1 MATAVNALGGGTR
14 GSSEEEEAGEELVGE
29 DLAATND
36 PDVELAAGGG
46 QRSGSDA
53 ATVDEDK
60 SSERQ
65 FGVGS

>member
-1 MATAVNALGGGTR
+1 MATIVNALGGGTQ
-14 GSSEEEEAGEELVGE
+14 GSGEEEEAGEELVGE
-29 DLAATND
+29 DLAAADD
-36 PDVELAAGGG
+36 PDVELAVGGG

-53 ATVDEDK
+53 ATVEEDK